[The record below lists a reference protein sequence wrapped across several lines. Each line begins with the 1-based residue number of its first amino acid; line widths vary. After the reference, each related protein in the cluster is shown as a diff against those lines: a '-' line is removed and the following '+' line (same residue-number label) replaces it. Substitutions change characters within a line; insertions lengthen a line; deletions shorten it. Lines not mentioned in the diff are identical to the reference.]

1 MRKIQILGAFIAVLA
16 FSALAV
22 GSASATL
29 WLKSG
34 ASLTKAE
41 ATTSHG
47 VIIFHHTGGIFGNA
61 LVECT
66 GLFVGTVGPGAE
78 DLITLAENLTGSE
91 KDLVKCVS
99 LSGFCG
105 SPVLHP
111 ENLPWH
117 TLLLLR
123 EGKTFDMVEAESG
136 GGEPAYEM
144 LCSIG
149 KVLCRSAVESD
160 FLGNDADGALFTWL
174 PSLTPTPCNDGG
186 TGTLLGEALT
196 LGFTVS

>member
-16 FSALAV
+16 VSALAV
-22 GSASATL
+22 ASAGATL

-34 ASLTKAE
+34 ESLTKSEPA
-41 ATTSHG
+41 TSHG
-47 VIIFHHTGGIFGNA
+47 FIIFHHSGGLFGSA
-61 LVECT
+61 LIECT

-78 DLITLAENLTGSE
+78 DTITLAESLNGSE

-105 SPVLHP
+105 SPTLHA
-111 ENLPWH
+111 ENLPWK
-117 TLLLLR
+117 TKLVLR
-123 EGKTFDMVEAESG
+123 EGKTFDVVEG
-136 GGEPAYEM
+136 GAYEM

-149 KVLCRSAVESD
+149 KVLCNGTVESD
-160 FLGNDADGALFTWL
+160 FIGNDADGALFEWL
-174 PSLTPTPCNDGG
+174 PALTKTPCSDGG
-186 TGTLLGEALT
+186 EGTLLGVGLT